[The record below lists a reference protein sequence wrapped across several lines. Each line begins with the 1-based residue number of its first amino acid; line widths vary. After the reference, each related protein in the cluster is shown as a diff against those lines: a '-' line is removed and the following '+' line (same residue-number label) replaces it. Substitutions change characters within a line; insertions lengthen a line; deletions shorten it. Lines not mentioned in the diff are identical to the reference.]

1 MGQSLSNTHKHKNTD
16 TTHTFALPT
25 AQLCLSSEVVL
36 RENKTHNDA
45 QLLDAQ
51 LGHRSFGL
59 PGHELEGKKQLGRS
73 V

>member
-36 RENKTHNDA
+36 RENKTTSRQKIQD
-45 QLLDAQ
+45 
-51 LGHRSFGL
+51 
-59 PGHELEGKKQLGRS
+59 GKQT
-73 V
+73 